1 MAKLLTEVRD
11 CAQHSSGRHPDAN
24 VFRHCS
30 SASETRS
37 ATPRVCRNV
46 GRLRSGQTPATEG
59 VILAAVEG
67 DTGEIHAILHE
78 HLEYCN
84 QGPGCRPTSWRP
96 VGYVITTFRGK
107 CCCFQEA
114 GLYFSRVTAR
124 LGCFH
129 HLVSDVILQ

>member
-1 MAKLLTEVRD
+1 VPNILLVDILTLMWFD
-11 CAQHSSGRHPDAN
+11 I
-24 VFRHCS
+24 
-30 SASETRS
+30 SAAHLKNTKCNTTGMQECRS
-37 ATPRVCRNV
+37 L
-46 GRLRSGQTPATEG
+46 LRSGQTPATEG
-59 VILAAVEG
+59 VILAAVDG

-78 HLEYCN
+78 YLEYCS

-107 CCCFQEA
+107 CCCFQEV